1 MIKLEAFRIKESEDK
16 LCMIAW
22 QIAEVIQGYRIIL
35 VLPNMTMIC
44 RICQHLHQLMEVS
57 DSLVVVLVCNLLL
70 LFRDTA
76 MLPQWGKML
85 FKNNKRCPFQIST
98 WINQLARPRIYPAWE
113 EASKCHMEINQS
125 ISCRMQSNARLRNSP
140 VKTSTFRREW
150 THLANLETIINIWWW
165 VVSITLRSVL
175 SMVQVLVAVRD
186 PLPQGWVLCPK
197 RSIAWTVAST
207 FPTMLPLILINPAY
221 WMILYLAA
229 IPDSLV
235 WSLQQQWR
243 INKWNAQ
250 TQSQTSTTPARRSQP
265 TPSSLTS
272 TASSWI
278 KIKTATAHWCSQMAS
293 TTPLIGKS
301 IKIIWAR
308 YMIC

>member
-197 RSIAWTVAST
+197 RSIAWMEANLLVKMVQIN
-207 FPTMLPLILINPAY
+207 PVYWMIRYLILI
-221 WMILYLAA
+221 LGK
-229 IPDSLV
+229 LV
-235 WSLQQQWR
+235 WLLLQQWR
-243 INKWNAQ
+243 INKWNVQ
-250 TQSQTSTTPARRSQP
+250 IRLPTSTIIPRRSKP
-265 TPSSLTS
+265 ILNSS
-272 TASSWI
+272 I
-278 KIKTATAHWCSQMAS
+278 
-293 TTPLIGKS
+293 
-301 IKIIWAR
+301 
-308 YMIC
+308 